1 MYSNGFSIQDRIKM
15 RRKEL
20 GLSQQQISD
29 IIGIDIRFYQ
39 RLEVGDRTLQRTSA
53 RIIVALADIL
63 ELDVH
68 EFVNTPAVDEYLQNK
83 KAFEQLQAEQ
93 GD

>member
-1 MYSNGFSIQDRIKM
+1 MYSNGFSIQDRIKT

-39 RLEVGDRTLQRTSA
+39 RLEVGDRTFQRTSA

-68 EFVNTPAVDEYLQNK
+68 EFVNTPAVDEYLKNK

-93 GD
+93 ED